1 MLLTQSDADLG
12 LRIGGFTPLTSID
25 YPGQLSAVVFCQG
38 CPWRC
43 GYCQNEHLISAKPQ
57 NHFHWPAIDA
67 FLQTRQGLLDAV
79 VFSGGE
85 PLAQSAL
92 HSAMARVK
100 ALGFLVGLH
109 TGGAYPDRL
118 SEVIHL
124 VDWVGLDIKT
134 LPALYHSLTGVAK
147 SAEKAFEC
155 LSIIQNAKVALE
167 VRTTV
172 HSHLLNT
179 QQLSQLASLLAQKN
193 VEHWVVQPCLTRAG
207 LAAALPASE
216 WDERQVAFVCAELK
230 PLFKS
235 LSIR

>member
-1 MLLTQSDADLG
+1 MLTTRNDTSLG

-43 GYCQNEHLISAKPQ
+43 GYCQNEHLISAKSETL
-57 NHFHWPAIDA
+57 FSWSAIEA

-85 PLAQSAL
+85 PLAQKAL

-100 ALGFLVGLH
+100 KLGFSVGLH
-109 TGGAYPDRL
+109 TGGAYPERL
-118 SEVIHL
+118 SELIHL

-134 LPALYHSLTGVAK
+134 LPTLYHSLTGVAK
-147 SAEKAFEC
+147 SSDKAFEC
-155 LSIIQNAKVALE
+155 LSIIQNANIALE

-172 HSHLLNT
+172 HSHLLDKA
-179 QQLSQLASLLAQKN
+179 QLSQLAFLLAKKR
-193 VEHWVVQPCLTRAG
+193 VEHWVIQPCLTRQG
-207 LAAALPASE
+207 LAATLPLSE
-216 WDERQVAFVCAELK
+216 WGEPQVDFVRSAFT

-235 LSIR
+235 LNIR